1 MVAGEHDTAR
11 DPNPDLAATASEA
24 AATAADRSRE
34 PDRTGY
40 VTGSGH
46 HRLWYGV
53 WHPATQPDRG
63 AVVLSH
69 GVSEYLGR
77 YGRIIAALNDHG
89 YTAVGLD
96 HRGHG
101 RSAGRR
107 FTIRRFDDFVRDLG
121 IAVNLAREVSAQ
133 RGKPARAP
141 FLFGHSM
148 GGLIATRYVLA
159 LPDQAALAGLILSS
173 PALQVY
179 PDLPRGALRVVGALA
194 AMLPG
199 LPARRGGSGILSGD
213 PEVDRRWDADPLLNH
228 GPTPLQMA
236 HQIAASAREVRP
248 RLAGIT
254 LPTLLLFGD
263 ADRLVDPAG
272 ARRLAKVAHNDD
284 LTVREYPGLR
294 HETFNEPDGDAVIM
308 DIVDWLD
315 AHTDRAPRRAAPDVV
330 TGQEPA

>member
-1 MVAGEHDTAR
+1 MANQHDTAR
-11 DPNPDLAATASEA
+11 DPNPSATASEA
-24 AATAADRSRE
+24 AATASDQSPAPDRPRE

-40 VTGSGH
+40 VTGSGN

-53 WHPATQPDRG
+53 WHPATATDRG
-63 AVVLSH
+63 TVVLSH

-89 YTAVGLD
+89 YTAVGID

-107 FTIRRFDDFVRDLG
+107 FTIRHFDDFVRDLG

-133 RGKPARAP
+133 RGAAAREP

-159 LPDQAALAGLILSS
+159 LPDQAALSGLILSS
-173 PALQVY
+173 PALQMY
-179 PDLPRGALRVVGALA
+179 PDLPGGVLRIAGAIA
-194 AMLPG
+194 AVLPG
-199 LPARRGGSGILSGD
+199 LPIRRGGHGILSSD

-228 GPTPLQMA
+228 GPTPLQMVY
-236 HQIAASAREVRP
+236 QIAASAREVRP
-248 RLAGIT
+248 RLADIT
-254 LPTLLLFGD
+254 LPLLLFFGE
-263 ADRLVDPAG
+263 ADRLVAPAG
-272 ARRLAKVAHNDD
+272 SRRLAEVVRSDD
-284 LTVREYPGLR
+284 LTVRALPGLR
-294 HETFNEPDGDAVIM
+294 HETFNEPDGDEVIAGM
-308 DIVDWLD
+308 VDWLD
-315 AHTDRAPRRAAPDVV
+315 ARTRAEPRRDA